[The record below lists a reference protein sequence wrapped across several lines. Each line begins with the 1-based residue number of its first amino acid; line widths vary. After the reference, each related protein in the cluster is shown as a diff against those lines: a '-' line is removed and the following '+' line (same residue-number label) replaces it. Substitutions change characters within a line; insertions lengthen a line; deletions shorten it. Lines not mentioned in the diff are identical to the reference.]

1 MSGRKGAFLLV
12 TFVLAAGAVF
22 ATSCG
27 SSNPVPKAE
36 TAIAGPNTGVGA
48 TIEIKDFLFDPPAVL
63 IKAGQSVTWTNEGPS
78 THTVTADDGSFDSGD
93 LAPGQTFSHT
103 FAKAGAYSY
112 HCNHHSVM
120 KAVVTVE

>member
-1 MSGRKGAFLLV
+1 MSRRNYAFLLL
-12 TFVLAAGAVF
+12 TLVLAAGAVF
-22 ATSCG
+22 AMSCG
-27 SSNPVPKAE
+27 SSNPIPKAE

-78 THTVTADDGSFDSGD
+78 THTVTADDGSFNSGD

-103 FAKAGAYSY
+103 FSSAGVYSY
-112 HCNHHSVM
+112 HCSIHAIM

>member
-1 MSGRKGAFLLV
+1 MPRRASGLLLLLFVIAPAF
-12 TFVLAAGAVF
+12 FIAA
-22 ATSCG
+22 CG

-36 TAIAGPNTGVGA
+36 TAIAGPNSGVGA
-48 TIEIKDFLFDPPAVL
+48 TVTIKDFLFDPPAVL

-93 LAPGQTFSHT
+93 LSTGQTFSHT
-103 FAKAGAYSY
+103 FDKAGAYSY
-112 HCNHHSVM
+112 HDKHNAVM